1 MLRAY
6 QEREREHGWFLKEG
20 KCKVDPNEEVGGC
33 PHRPVVIEV
42 VKSGAEK
49 NRGSYKREAEVKQL
63 PHAPFE
69 EEEWEINYKV
79 QALTALRSTLRSEG

>member
-1 MLRAY
+1 M
-6 QEREREHGWFLKEG
+6 
-20 KCKVDPNEEVGGC
+20 
-33 PHRPVVIEV
+33 VIEV

-79 QALTALRSTLRSEG
+79 QALTALLSTLRSEG

>member
-20 KCKVDPNEEVGGC
+20 KRKVDPNEEVGGC

-42 VKSGAEK
+42 VKSGAE
-49 NRGSYKREAEVKQL
+49 NRGSYKRGAGVKQL
-63 PHAPFE
+63 PRAPFE
-69 EEEWEINYKV
+69 EEEWEVSCKG
-79 QALTALRSTLRSEG
+79 QALTALSILGSEG